1 MTAPPLRDS
10 VRQRPARDQFDVVCE
25 NRGRRRE
32 FAGKPKGM
40 NKQTRKTKLPDD
52 GFMTAP
58 GYPFSA
64 RDIFGDLRSRLAAE
78 HRRPMSFKR
87 LAKMLGRSKS
97 TTYNWFDIFH
107 HPHVLGFLCL
117 LERLPP
123 AERHSFIEAHCR
135 AYPTLDD
142 PRLAQAP
149 GKAAKLLELLNQKA
163 GLTIIT
169 GGTDFSR
176 AFVFTA
182 LANAASRAD
191 GKLPA
196 AAGIDLHRSN
206 LFVPV
211 ESLVYIAEDL
221 GPDHAR
227 RLTQKI
233 WPRVLTSGAP
243 RLFFNRVWSSVP
255 EVREDLL
262 RCAGFK
268 HVVIAE
274 EGPSDVGDL
283 KTRVST
289 PIHVLTLSTAQ
300 SVPKGIL
307 VNCRR
312 AQRAKRPGN

>member
-1 MTAPPLRDS
+1 
-10 VRQRPARDQFDVVCE
+10 
-25 NRGRRRE
+25 
-32 FAGKPKGM
+32 
-40 NKQTRKTKLPDD
+40 
-52 GFMTAP
+52 MTAP

-78 HRRPMSFKR
+78 HRHAMSFER

-123 AERHSFIEAHCR
+123 AERQSFIEAHCR

-142 PRLAQAP
+142 PRVAHAP
-149 GKAAKLLELLNQKA
+149 GKTAKLLELLNQEA

-176 AFVFTA
+176 TFVFTA
-182 LANAASRAD
+182 LAHAASPAD
-191 GKLPA
+191 GRLPA

-211 ESLVYIAEDL
+211 ESLIYIDGDL
-221 GPDHAR
+221 GPDHVR
-227 RLTQKI
+227 RLTHRI

-243 RLFFNRVWSSVP
+243 RLFFNRVWSCVP

-274 EGPSDVGDL
+274 EGVSDMGDL

-289 PIHVLTLSTAQ
+289 PIHVLTISTAK
-300 SVPKGIL
+300 SVPERIL

-312 AQRAKRPGN
+312 VKGAKRPGN